1 MAAAGVQMEG
11 SKISMAEFIRVLA
24 GLMGRP
30 VIDKSGFNGEFEVN
44 VSFIPDENTM
54 GLPRGGGL
62 SGPGGLG
69 EPGAP
74 PPPADPNLPNIFS
87 ALQEQLGLRL
97 ASAKGPVEVLVMDHV
112 ERPAAN

>member
-1 MAAAGVQMEG
+1 MASAGVQMEG
-11 SKISMAEFIRVLA
+11 SKIPMAEFIRVLA
-24 GLMGRP
+24 GVMGRP
-30 VIDKSGFNGEFEVN
+30 VIDKSGFTGEFEVH

-54 GLPRGGGL
+54 GLPRAGG
-62 SGPGGLG
+62 PG

-97 ASAKGPVEVLVMDHV
+97 ASARGPVEVLVMDHV